1 MESSTPTDGIAVV
14 VLTHNRVHLLRKNV
28 ENVLLKTSEATH
40 EIVIWNNASTDGTHA
55 YLETLDDPRIRVVHS
70 EKNIGQNAYARAF
83 QLTTSP
89 YMVEVDDDVVN
100 APEGWDAMLRDAF
113 ERLPHI
119 GFLAAD
125 LEDDPHDVASNVRHH
140 VRPHEYEL
148 IVEEGVR
155 LLKGPTGGGCAI
167 TSRELNERVGGFRQH
182 RKEIFW
188 LEDEAYIEDIQ
199 RLGFQPAVLA
209 DLRVHHTGGPYYSV
223 ESQEK
228 ADFWKRWSASRAR
241 RTTVKRMLLRIPGI
255 RRLNARFNWFVA
267 PS

>member
-1 MESSTPTDGIAVV
+1 MESTPPSRGIAVV
-14 VLTHNRVHLLRKNV
+14 VLTHNRLHLLRKNV
-28 ENVLLKTSEATH
+28 DNVLRRTSTATA
-40 EIVIWNNASTDGTHA
+40 EIVIWNNASTDGTAA
-55 YLETLDDPRIRVVHS
+55 YLETLDDPRIRVVQS
-70 EKNIGQNAYARAF
+70 DKNIGQNAYAQAF

-89 YMVEVDDDVVN
+89 YLIEVDDDVVN
-100 APEGWDAMLRDAF
+100 APDGWDATLRDAF
-113 ERLPHI
+113 ERLPQI

-140 VRPHEYEL
+140 VRAHEYEPV
-148 IVEEGVR
+148 VEAGVN

-199 RLGFQPAVLA
+199 RLGFDAAVLA

-228 ADFWKRWSASRAR
+228 ADFWKRWRADRAR
-241 RTTVKRMLLRIPGI
+241 RAAVKRVLVRVPGV
-255 RRLNARFNWFVA
+255 RRLNARYGWFTA